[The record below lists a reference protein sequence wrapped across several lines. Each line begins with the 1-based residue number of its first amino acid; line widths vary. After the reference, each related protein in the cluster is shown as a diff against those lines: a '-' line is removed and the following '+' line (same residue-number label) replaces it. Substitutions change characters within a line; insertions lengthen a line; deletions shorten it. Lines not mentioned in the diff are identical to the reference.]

1 MKTNLLTVFGILLLA
16 VSCVSSDAQVTVGG
30 GKGIVGG
37 EEIKDKD
44 PVPVHVQEQMNR
56 TSHALN
62 SHAGAEKRSSL
73 EMVHC
78 TYQVIPNAALVPS
91 DRYDDGGKLAP
102 NVDRATY
109 PRLKKMADGRYILFY
124 EGGMTPYEQ
133 FYSISSDLKRWSEPE
148 YLYKTATKKVAEGTY
163 RIRYMS
169 TDAAVLPD
177 GRILTV
183 TASRARNTFAYALGY
198 DSGIL
203 MRTSSDNASSWSE
216 PKMIYQ
222 GYCWEPYPLVLP
234 DGTIQVYFTDVDLLD
249 ADGNGESDDTN
260 SGTSM
265 IESKDGGK
273 TWSTKKRV
281 VQQYKFKRTNLRGN
295 TVNVYTDQMPCF
307 RVLNDGKTILGFLEA
322 RVADDD
328 KYMSVVRNSSADWAS
343 LPDDGT
349 TGPSDRQT
357 NVCLGTG
364 GYLCTFP
371 SGEILL
377 SCSRGYH
384 SMKIGNHDGTEFYG
398 GWDGNYGNTDWYQP
412 FEIKGNWGSVET
424 IDGHHAVSL
433 IRQNMEPYAGV
444 MFAQFVLNHD
454 ITAERT
460 AITLDGNPSEWKG
473 DEALFV
479 GSDSDAQAI
488 LRASIHDGKL
498 YLLVETVN
506 ASDLSVRISLG
517 TLADMI
523 VDRNGLVEGS
533 AEAVAVASEGS
544 TADGRTGYACE
555 ISLPVAE
562 LPVPVNISL
571 SNGDKLSLYAPEDM
585 TTWPQIRYPL
595 EGLDGVHLD
604 DMEENILEEG
614 FWQ

>member
-1 MKTNLLTVFGILLLA
+1 MPVEKMMNILIKTMCLCLLA
-16 VSCVSSDAQVTVGG
+16 VSCVSSDAQVTAGG
-30 GKGIVGG
+30 GKDIGGGGNVG
-37 EEIKDKD
+37 DRA
-44 PVPVHVQEQMNR
+44 PVLVHVQEQMNLK
-56 TSHALN
+56 SHALN
-62 SHAGAEKRSSL
+62 SHAGAERRSSL
-73 EMVHC
+73 EMVHGS
-78 TYQVIPNAALVPS
+78 YQVIPNAALVPS
-91 DRYDDGGKLAP
+91 DSYDDGGKLAP

-133 FYSISSDLKRWSEPE
+133 FYSISSDLQTWSEPE
-148 YLYKTATKKVAEGTY
+148 YLYRTATKKVAEGTY

-169 TDAAVLPD
+169 TDATVLPD

-203 MRTSSDNASSWSE
+203 MRISSDNASSWSE

-273 TWSTKKRV
+273 TWSAKKRV
-281 VQQYKFKRTNLRGN
+281 VQQYKFKRTSLRGN

-307 RVLNDGKTILGFLEA
+307 RVLNDGKMILGFLEA
-322 RVADDD
+322 RVANDD
-328 KYMSVVRNSSADWAS
+328 KYMSVVRNPSANWAA
-343 LPDDGT
+343 LPDDCT

-384 SMKIGNHDGTEFYG
+384 SMKLGNHDGTEFYG

-412 FEIKGNWGSVET
+412 FAIKGNWGSVET

-454 ITAERT
+454 ITAEGT
-460 AITLDGNPSEWKG
+460 TIKVDGNPSEWKG

-479 GSDSDAQAI
+479 GSDSDAQTI
-488 LRASIHDGKL
+488 LRASRGAGKL
-498 YLLVETVN
+498 YLLVETVG
-506 ASDLSVRISLG
+506 ASDVSVNISLG
-517 TLADMI
+517 TSMSLT
-523 VDRNGLVEGS
+523 VGRNGLVSGPS
-533 AEAVAVASEGS
+533 DVVVAAADGV
-544 TADGRTGYACE
+544 TADGRKGYVCE
-555 ISLPVAE
+555 IALDAAE
-562 LPVPVNISL
+562 LPVPVNMSL
-571 SNGDKLSLYAPEDM
+571 SNGDRLSLYAPDDM
-585 TTWPQIRYPL
+585 TIWPQIR
-595 EGLDGVHLD
+595 
-604 DMEENILEEG
+604 NAR
-614 FWQ
+614 

>member
-1 MKTNLLTVFGILLLA
+1 
-16 VSCVSSDAQVTVGG
+16 
-30 GKGIVGG
+30 
-37 EEIKDKD
+37 
-44 PVPVHVQEQMNR
+44 
-56 TSHALN
+56 
-62 SHAGAEKRSSL
+62 
-73 EMVHC
+73 
-78 TYQVIPNAALVPS
+78 
-91 DRYDDGGKLAP
+91 
-102 NVDRATY
+102 
-109 PRLKKMADGRYILFY
+109 MADGRYILFY

-133 FYSISSDLKRWSEPE
+133 FYSISSDLQTWSEPE
-148 YLYKTATKKVAEGTY
+148 YLYRTATKKVAEGTY

-203 MRTSSDNASSWSE
+203 MRVSSDNASSWSE

-273 TWSTKKRV
+273 TWSAKKRV
-281 VQQYKFKRTNLRGN
+281 VQQYKFKRTSLRGN

-322 RVADDD
+322 RVANDD
-328 KYMSVVRNSSADWAS
+328 KYMSVVRNPSTEWAA
-343 LPDDGT
+343 LPDDCT

-384 SMKIGNHDGTEFYG
+384 SMKLGNHDGTEFYG

-412 FEIKGNWGSVET
+412 FAIKGNWGSVET

-433 IRQNMEPYAGV
+433 IRQNIEPYAGV

-454 ITAERT
+454 ITAEGT
-460 AITLDGNPSEWKG
+460 TIKVDGNPSEWKG

-479 GSDSDAQAI
+479 GSDSDAQTI
-488 LRASIHDGKL
+488 LRASRGAGKL
-498 YLLVETVN
+498 YMLVETVG
-506 ASDLSVRISLG
+506 ASDVSVNISLG
-517 TLADMI
+517 TSMSLT
-523 VDRNGLVEGS
+523 VGRNGLVSGPS
-533 AEAVAVASEGS
+533 DVVVAAADGV
-544 TADGRTGYACE
+544 TADGRKGYVCE
-555 ISLPVAE
+555 IALDAAE
-562 LPVPVNISL
+562 LPVPVNMSL
-571 SNGDKLSLYAPEDM
+571 SNGDRLSLYAPDDM
-585 TTWPQIRYPL
+585 TTWPQIR
-595 EGLDGVHLD
+595 
-604 DMEENILEEG
+604 NAR
-614 FWQ
+614 

>member
-1 MKTNLLTVFGILLLA
+1 MGLCLLA
-16 VSCVSSDAQVTVGG
+16 VSCVSSDAQVTAGG
-30 GKGIVGG
+30 GKDIGGGGDVG
-37 EEIKDKD
+37 DRA
-44 PVPVHVQEQMNR
+44 PVLVHVQEQMNLK
-56 TSHALN
+56 SHALN
-62 SHAGAEKRSSL
+62 SHAGAERRSSL
-73 EMVHC
+73 EMVHGS
-78 TYQVIPNAALVPS
+78 YQVIPNAALVPS
-91 DRYDDGGKLAP
+91 DSYDDGGKLAP

-133 FYSISSDLKRWSEPE
+133 FYSISSDLQTWSEPE
-148 YLYKTATKKVAEGTY
+148 YLYRTATKKVAEGTY

-203 MRTSSDNASSWSE
+203 MRISSDNASSWSE

-273 TWSTKKRV
+273 TWSAKKRV
-281 VQQYKFKRTNLRGN
+281 VQQYKFKRTSLRGN
-295 TVNVYTDQMPCF
+295 IVNVYTDQMPCF

-322 RVADDD
+322 RVANDD
-328 KYMSVVRNSSADWAS
+328 KYMSVVRNPSTEWAS
-343 LPDDGT
+343 LPDDCT

-384 SMKIGNHDGTEFYG
+384 SMKLGNHDGTEFYG
-398 GWDGNYGNTDWYQP
+398 GWDGNYGYTDWYQP
-412 FEIKGNWGSVET
+412 FAIKGNWGSVET

-454 ITAERT
+454 ITAEGT
-460 AITLDGNPSEWKG
+460 TIKVDGNPSEWKG

-479 GSDSDAQAI
+479 GSDSDAQTI
-488 LRASIHDGKL
+488 LRASRGAGKL
-498 YLLVETVN
+498 YLLVETVG
-506 ASDLSVRISLG
+506 ASDVLVNISLG
-517 TLADMI
+517 TSMSLT
-523 VDRNGLVEGS
+523 VGRNGLVSGPS
-533 AEAVAVASEGS
+533 DVVVAAADGV
-544 TADGRTGYACE
+544 TADGRKGYVCE
-555 ISLPVAE
+555 IALDAAE
-562 LPVPVNISL
+562 LPVPVNMSL
-571 SNGDKLSLYAPEDM
+571 SNGDRLSLYAPDDM
-585 TTWPQIRYPL
+585 STWPQIRH
-595 EGLDGVHLD
+595 VR
-604 DMEENILEEG
+604 
-614 FWQ
+614 

>member
-1 MKTNLLTVFGILLLA
+1 MPAGKMMNILIKTMGLCLLA
-16 VSCVSSDAQVTVGG
+16 VSCVSSDAQVTAGG
-30 GKGIVGG
+30 GKDIGGGGDVG
-37 EEIKDKD
+37 DRA
-44 PVPVHVQEQMNR
+44 PVLVHVQEQMNLK
-56 TSHALN
+56 SHALN
-62 SHAGAEKRSSL
+62 SHAGAERRSSQ
-73 EMVHC
+73 EMVHSS
-78 TYQVIPNAALVPS
+78 YQVIPNAALVPS

-133 FYSISSDLKRWSEPE
+133 FYSISSDLQTWSEPE
-148 YLYKTATKKVAEGTY
+148 YLYRTATKKVAEGTY

-203 MRTSSDNASSWSE
+203 MRVSSDNASGWSE

-273 TWSTKKRV
+273 TWSAKKRV
-281 VQQYKFKRTNLRGN
+281 VQQYKFKSTSLRGN

-322 RVADDD
+322 RVANDD
-328 KYMSVVRNSSADWAS
+328 KYMSVVRNSSLDWAD
-343 LPDDGT
+343 LPDDCT

-371 SGEILL
+371 SGETLL
-377 SCSRGYH
+377 ACSRGYH
-384 SMKIGNHDGTEFYG
+384 SMKIGNHNGTEFYG

-412 FEIKGNWGSVET
+412 FAVKGNWGSVET

-433 IRQNMEPYAGV
+433 IRQNEEPYAGV

-479 GSDSDAQAI
+479 GSDSDTQAI
-488 LRASIHDGKL
+488 LRASRNDGKL
-498 YLLVETVN
+498 CLLVEAVDAG
-506 ASDLSVRISLG
+506 ASDVSVNIALGASVRLTVG
-517 TLADMI
+517 
-523 VDRNGLVEGS
+523 RNGLVSGPS
-533 AEAVAVASEGS
+533 GAVVAAADGV
-544 TADGRTGYACE
+544 TADGRKGYVCE
-555 ISLPVAE
+555 IALDAVE
-562 LPVPVNISL
+562 LPVSVNVSL
-571 SNGDKLSLYAPEDM
+571 SNGDSLSLYAPDDM
-585 TTWPQIRYPL
+585 ATWPQIR
-595 EGLDGVHLD
+595 
-604 DMEENILEEG
+604 
-614 FWQ
+614 

>member
-1 MKTNLLTVFGILLLA
+1 MPAGKMMNILIKTMGLCLLA
-16 VSCVSSDAQVTVGG
+16 VSCVSSDAQVTAGG
-30 GKGIVGG
+30 GKDIGGGGDVG
-37 EEIKDKD
+37 DRA
-44 PVPVHVQEQMNR
+44 PVLVHVQEQMNLK
-56 TSHALN
+56 SHALN
-62 SHAGAEKRSSL
+62 SHAGAERRSSL
-73 EMVHC
+73 EMVHGS
-78 TYQVIPNAALVPS
+78 YQVIPNAALVPS
-91 DRYDDGGKLAP
+91 DSYDDGGKLAP

-133 FYSISSDLKRWSEPE
+133 FYSISSDLQTWSEPE
-148 YLYKTATKKVAEGTY
+148 YLYRTATKKVAEGTY

-203 MRTSSDNASSWSE
+203 MRISSDNASSWSE

-273 TWSTKKRV
+273 TWSAKKRV
-281 VQQYKFKRTNLRGN
+281 VQQYKFKRTSLRGN
-295 TVNVYTDQMPCF
+295 IVNVYTDQMPCF

-322 RVADDD
+322 RVANDD
-328 KYMSVVRNSSADWAS
+328 KYMSVVRNPSTEWAS
-343 LPDDGT
+343 LPDDCT

-384 SMKIGNHDGTEFYG
+384 SMKLGNHDGTEFYG
-398 GWDGNYGNTDWYQP
+398 GWDGNYGYTDWYQP
-412 FEIKGNWGSVET
+412 FAIKGNWGSVET

-454 ITAERT
+454 ITAEGT
-460 AITLDGNPSEWKG
+460 TIKVDGNPSEWKG

-479 GSDSDAQAI
+479 GSDSDAQTI
-488 LRASIHDGKL
+488 LRASRGAGKL
-498 YLLVETVN
+498 YLLVETVG
-506 ASDLSVRISLG
+506 ASDVLVNISLG
-517 TLADMI
+517 TSMSLT
-523 VDRNGLVEGS
+523 VGRNGLVSGPS
-533 AEAVAVASEGS
+533 DVVVAAADGV
-544 TADGRTGYACE
+544 TADGRKGYVCE
-555 ISLPVAE
+555 IALDAAE
-562 LPVPVNISL
+562 LPVPVNMSL
-571 SNGDKLSLYAPEDM
+571 SNGDRLSLYAPDDM
-585 TTWPQIRYPL
+585 STWPQIRH
-595 EGLDGVHLD
+595 VR
-604 DMEENILEEG
+604 
-614 FWQ
+614 